1 MICSEGR
8 KNMTLINKETFDILE
23 SINFEALQEFKCGI
37 DINPDDYF
45 ECDEEIAPIICLLNK
60 KGYRTKYCCQGHLYD
75 SINAAVFKIDN
86 IDEIYKGVP
95 GVLSIDNAKDGKASV
110 AFRQQVHYDLYIL
123 FEDASILPTPPE
135 GFSLKGN
142 TLESALFPENIEC
155 NEKYMQDKPYEYF
168 EKKLSVFKVLY
179 EWVQSLPNLK
189 EN

>member
-1 MICSEGR
+1 
-8 KNMTLINKETFDILE
+8 MTLINKETFDILE
-23 SINFEALQEFKCGI
+23 SINFEALQEFKCEM

-60 KGYRTKYCCQGHLYD
+60 KGYLTKYCCQGHLYD

-95 GVLSIDNAKDGKASV
+95 GVLSIDNAKDGKVSV

-123 FEDASILPTPPE
+123 FEDASVLPTPPE

-142 TLESALFPENIEC
+142 TLESVLFPENIEC